1 MALKTEK
8 TSKRKA
14 DYGEDIDFISIM
26 GRILI
31 LLLCWVLFR
40 LLWIFHSFISGN

>member
-1 MALKTEK
+1 METDKVSQKKTK
-8 TSKRKA
+8 GR
-14 DYGEDIDFISIM
+14 EDIHLISLM

-40 LLWIFHSFISGN
+40 LLWIFHSLISGN